1 MQSNLKPL
9 VGHIRF
15 LVKSSCLI
23 RPSNIKKH
31 SLGRKPFV
39 FTLGTKLGTKAS
51 PPPTLFVCCFPGDPC
66 MTVSNERSRE
76 GYRKHPH
83 HTPYATGTYAQTT
96 TFVMKICF
104 FSFQVEMFSGPA
116 GPHLAQRSLICHN
129 YARLTE

>member
-51 PPPTLFVCCFPGDPC
+51 PPPHPIRLLF
-66 MTVSNERSRE
+66 SW
-76 GYRKHPH
+76 
-83 HTPYATGTYAQTT
+83 
-96 TFVMKICF
+96 
-104 FSFQVEMFSGPA
+104 
-116 GPHLAQRSLICHN
+116 RSLYDGEQRKVKGRVSDAPPSYPLPYQHIHTNNTFCHEN
-129 YARLTE
+129 LLFFLFKLKCFQGQPVPTLPKGP